1 MKIGYCLFQ
10 IDMRKC
16 CQFSIGTFT
25 LKIDLRQTS
34 FKNVFGVGELTT
46 QLSLMCYSNCSA
58 VPSSPFLR
66 ASGKQKSEFTS
77 RISQW
82 LLKEDYTLQTRG
94 HCIYNRTVTVEGEN
108 KRPEYITRFR
118 FGQAKPTSKEKHFTF
133 SFLEIVAVPPPC
145 KFVFGFV
152 LRPGLQPQ
160 VGLKL
165 DKQIRLVSNSET
177 SYLCLQLKVYVTKL
191 DPI

>member
-1 MKIGYCLFQ
+1 MKIRLSFQ
-10 IDMRKC
+10 VDSIDMRKC

-34 FKNVFGVGELTT
+34 FKNVFGVGKLTI
-46 QLSLMCYSNCSA
+46 QLSLMCCIDCS
-58 VPSSPFLR
+58 VVLSCPSIR

-82 LLKEDYTLQTRG
+82 LLKEDYTLQTRR
-94 HCIYNRTVTVEGEN
+94 HCIYNRIVTVEGKN
-108 KRPEYITRFR
+108 KLPEYITRFR
-118 FGQAKPTSKEKHFTF
+118 FGQAKPSSNLITLHFLLLF
-133 SFLEIVAVPPPC
+133 QKLQLCPPC
-145 KFVFGFV
+145 EFVFGFV

-165 DKQIRLVSNSET
+165 DKSRLGWSQTQRHPTSASN
-177 SYLCLQLKVYVTKL
+177 
-191 DPI
+191 